1 MAKYNEIMSRV
12 SVTPAMRERILT
24 NVAGSRQTAGATGA
38 EAFRGLV
45 KESGTGKTRGSRYR
59 FMKWIPAVAAACIMI
74 IAGMQYYRMNHVN
87 PASPGTDSDVAAQGI
102 EEYAS
107 IEELEKAA
115 GFDMPELADLP
126 FTVTGTAYT
135 NAFGIARCDYYGA
148 DGENLTISKAVDDGS
163 DISGDYTEYAVVT
176 EETIGGVTVTFK
188 GNGDSLSLATWADSG
203 YAYAIDMMQGMS
215 MEDMKGI
222 VEDVISDARH

>member
-1 MAKYNEIMSRV
+1 M
-12 SVTPAMRERILT
+12 
-24 NVAGSRQTAGATGA
+24 
-38 EAFRGLV
+38 
-45 KESGTGKTRGSRYR
+45 
-59 FMKWIPAVAAACIMI
+59 
-74 IAGMQYYRMNHVN
+74 
-87 PASPGTDSDVAAQGI
+87 
-102 EEYAS
+102 
-107 IEELEKAA
+107 
-115 GFDMPELADLP
+115 
-126 FTVTGTAYT
+126 
-135 NAFGIARCDYYGA
+135 
-148 DGENLTISKAVDDGS
+148 DDGS